1 MKDALKVITKQ
12 KNFGVLI
19 ARNTKKITTGII
31 TDGQIRRV
39 SQKNK
44 DLQNLTVKDVYT
56 KNPISVD
63 KDMLAAKALQ
73 LMNSKKI
80 TILCVNNKK
89 SKNKTQGI
97 IHLHHILSAN
107 VQ

>member
-1 MKDALKVITKQ
+1 MKKALNVITKR

-19 ARNTKKITTGII
+19 ARNSKKNTTGII
-31 TDGQIRRV
+31 TDGQIRRAN
-39 SQKNK
+39 QKNK
-44 DLQNLTVKDVYT
+44 DFQNLSVKDVYT

-63 KDMLAAKALQ
+63 QNMLAVKALE

-80 TILCVNNKK
+80 TSLCVHEN
-89 SKNKTQGI
+89 KNKNRTKGI

-107 VQ
+107 I